1 MTAAEA
7 DGREGARAPITIEIA
22 SLTKRFGGVTAV
34 KDVTVRH
41 DAGGVVGLIGPNGAG
56 KTTLFN
62 MVSGAIAP
70 TSGTIHLDGTDVT
83 GLRPDRMNKA
93 GVARTFQN
101 LQVFGSLTVEE
112 NVLVAREQFVRA
124 GALRS
129 MLGLRRGEAEHRAR
143 AQELLERVG
152 MADHGSTM
160 VTSLSYGMQ
169 RRVEIARALASE
181 PQLLLLDEPLAGLSR
196 AESADLTALMRDVA
210 DTGVTVLLVEHDV
223 AAVMDVSDRVL
234 VLNLGEL
241 LADGPAEQV
250 RQDERVRAAYL
261 GETLDELH
269 AEEGTA

>member
-1 MTAAEA
+1 MSAVEESRQGEA
-7 DGREGARAPITIEIA
+7 TAPISIEVEQ
-22 SLTKRFGGVTAV
+22 LTKRFGGVTAV

-41 DAGGVVGLIGPNGAG
+41 DSGGVVGLIGPNGAG

-62 MVSGAIAP
+62 MVSGAITP
-70 TSGTIHLDGTDVT
+70 TSGTIRLDGRDVT
-83 GLRPDRMNKA
+83 GLRPDRMNHA
-93 GVARTFQN
+93 GVGRTFQN

-112 NVLVAREQFVRA
+112 NVLVARERFMRA

-129 MLGLRRGEAEHRAR
+129 MLGLRGDEAEHRAR
-143 AQELLERVG
+143 ARELLERVG
-152 MADHGSTM
+152 MRGQESTM

-181 PQLLLLDEPLAGLSR
+181 PRLLLLDEPLAGLSR
-196 AESADLTALMRDVA
+196 AESSDLTDLMRTVA

-241 LADGPAEQV
+241 LADGPAAEV
-250 RQDERVRAAYL
+250 REDERVRAAYL

-269 AEEGTA
+269 AEEGSS

>member
-1 MTAAEA
+1 MSSDAATV
-7 DGREGARAPITIEIA
+7 DAPTPEPIVIQI
-22 SLTKRFGGVTAV
+22 SGLTKTFGGVTAV

-41 DAGGVVGLIGPNGAG
+41 DTGGVVGLIGPNGAG

-62 MVSGAIAP
+62 MVSGAITP
-70 TSGTIHLDGTDVT
+70 TRGTIHLDGKDVT
-83 GLRPDRMNKA
+83 GLRPDRMNRA

-112 NVLVAREQFVRA
+112 NVLVAREQFMRA

-129 MLGLRRGEAEHRAR
+129 MLGLRSSEDEHRSRAR
-143 AQELLERVG
+143 ELLDRVG
-152 MADHGSTM
+152 MQARASAM

-181 PQLLLLDEPLAGLSR
+181 PRLLLLDEPLAGLSR
-196 AESADLTALMRDVA
+196 AESTDLTDLMRAVA
-210 DTGVTVLLVEHDV
+210 ETGVTVLLVEHDV

-241 LADGPAEQV
+241 LADGPAQAV

-261 GETLDELH
+261 GETLDEH
-269 AEEGTA
+269 AEDGTA